1 MNITG
6 LFIRRPVM
14 TTLVM
19 LGVLIFGMIAYTK
32 LPVSDLPNVDFPTI
46 NVNASLPGASP
57 ETMASAVAT
66 PLEKQFSTIA
76 GIDNMTSNSVLG
88 STSITV
94 QFNLARDINAA
105 AQDIEAGISQ
115 ALVNLPT
122 GIIPPSFFRQNPAAA
137 PVLFMALTS
146 KVEPLSVLDEIGETT
161 IAQRISMVDGVS
173 QVMVWGSQKYA
184 VRIALNPQALAARAI
199 GVDQVTNA
207 VNAQNVN
214 IPTGIMWGPNQ
225 ALTVQA
231 TGNLY
236 NAAQFKR
243 IIVAYRHSAPVLL
256 SDVADVTDD
265 VQNNRTAAWYND
277 ERAIMLAVMRQPGTN
292 TVEVTGNV
300 QKILDEIR
308 GEIPPDVNLIVA
320 YDRATS
326 INRGVHDVKFTLI
339 VALVLVVLVIFA
351 FLRNVSA
358 TIIPSLA
365 LPMSI
370 IGTFSVMYML
380 NYSIDNLSLM
390 ALTLAVGFVVD
401 DAIVVLENIVRHMEM
416 GKPRMQAALEGAA
429 EVGST
434 IVTMTTSLSA
444 VFIPIMFMGGLI
456 GMLFHE
462 FGVTIAVAILVSGCV
477 SLTLTPMLCSRFLS
491 PIKDAS
497 HGRLYRWSEAAFD
510 GALHAYERSL
520 VWIMRRRPLMLGLSA
535 LTLGIMVALFATIPK
550 GLFPSDDTG
559 QLQVTTEGAEG
570 ISFDAILPLQERIDS
585 ILLKDPNIQSIMP
598 SVGSQGSANQGR
610 VYIVLRALGP
620 HADDRHISADSVVG
634 ELMPKLNVVPGI
646 AAYVQNP
653 PSLRV
658 GGRSSKSFYQYT
670 LQGPDLHEVERVAQD
685 LEAHLRARPE
695 FEGVTTDLQIK
706 NPEVQVLIDRD
717 RASELGISATQIEQT
732 LYDAYGSSQVS
743 TIYTPTNEY
752 WVVMESLPQYERDES
767 ALTQLYIRSP
777 TTGTMVPLTA
787 IARLERAVGPLEI
800 NHSGQIPSVTLSFNV
815 VSEVAL
821 SQAVTLVETMAHQIV
836 PSYISAG
843 FAGQAQAFQA
853 SQRGLFVLLLLS
865 VFVIYVVLGILYESF
880 IHPITILSGIPFAA
894 VGALIALLVTHH
906 SLDVYGYVGMI
917 MLIGIVKKNAIMMI
931 DFAVA
936 TERSQHKTAAEAII
950 EAASIRFRPI
960 MMTTAAAIMGSLPIA
975 IGVGATG
982 ASRQG
987 LGIVVVGGLAI
998 SQIVTLYMTPVFY
1011 TYLDELQVWLG
1022 RKLAQV
1028 APGPVPLAVP
1038 APAGD

>member
-1 MNITG
+1 MNVTG

-32 LPVSDLPNVDFPTI
+32 LPVSDLPNVDYPTI

-57 ETMASAVAT
+57 ETMAAAVAT

-76 GIDNMTSNSVLG
+76 GIDNMTSSSNLG
-88 STSITV
+88 STSITI
-94 QFNLARDINAA
+94 QFNLDRNINAA
-105 AQDIEAGISQ
+105 AQDVEAGISQ

-137 PVLFMALTS
+137 PVLFMVLTS
-146 KVEPLSVLDEIGETT
+146 GVEPLSVLDEIGETT
-161 IAQRISMVDGVS
+161 IAQRISMVNGVS

-184 VRIALNPQALAARAI
+184 VRIALNPQALASRGI
-199 GVDQVTNA
+199 GVDQVTAA

-214 IPTGIMWGPNQ
+214 LPTGVMWGPNQ
-225 ALTVQA
+225 AITVQA
-231 TGNLY
+231 TGNLF
-236 NAAQFKR
+236 NAGQFQQ
-243 IIVAYRHSAPVLL
+243 IVVAYHNSAPVLL
-256 SDVADVTDD
+256 RDVADVTDD
-265 VQNNRTAAWYND
+265 VQNNRTAAWFNNQ
-277 ERAIMLAVMRQPGTN
+277 RAIMLAVMRQPGTN
-292 TVEVTGNV
+292 TVEVTSDV
-300 QKILDEIR
+300 RKILDEIR
-308 GEIPPDVNLIVA
+308 GEIPPDVTLFVA
-320 YDRATS
+320 YDRAQS
-326 INRGVHDVKFTLI
+326 IERGVHDVKFTLM
-339 VALVLVVLVIFA
+339 VALVLVVLVIFF

-370 IGTFSVMYML
+370 IGTFSVMYLL

-416 GKPRMQAALEGAA
+416 GKPRMQAALDGAA

-491 PIKDAS
+491 PVHTGR
-497 HGRLYRWSEAAFD
+497 HGRLFNWSEQGFRY
-510 GALHAYERSL
+510 ALHAYERSL
-520 VWIMRRRPLMLGLSA
+520 VWVMRHRPIMLGLSA
-535 LTLGIMVALFATIPK
+535 LTLVVMMVLFKTIPQ
-550 GLFPSDDTG
+550 GFLPSDDTG
-559 QLQVTTEGAEG
+559 QLMATTEGAEG
-570 ISFDAILPLQERIDS
+570 ISFEAILPLQQKVDA
-585 ILLKDPNIQSIMP
+585 ILLKDPNVQSIMP

-610 VYIVLRALGP
+610 VFIILKPLGKGP
-620 HADDRHISADSVVG
+620 KDRRLGADAITN
-634 ELMPKLNVVPGI
+634 ELMRKANTVPGI
-646 AAYVQNP
+646 TTFIQNP
-653 PSLRV
+653 PSIRI
-658 GGRSSKSFYQYT
+658 GGRQSKSLYQFTLYGPNLAALDQAALT
-670 LQGPDLHEVERVAQD
+670 LQ
-685 LEAHLRARPE
+685 ARLQKIHQLV
-695 FEGVTTDLQIK
+695 GVTTDLQIK
-706 NPEVQVLIDRD
+706 NPEVTVLIDRD
-717 RASELGISATQIEQT
+717 RATQLGITASQLEHT
-732 LYDAYGSSQVS
+732 LYDAYGSRQVS

-752 WVVMESLPQYERDES
+752 WVVMESMPQYERDETS
-767 ALTQLYIRSP
+767 LNQLYIHAP
-777 TTGTMVPLTA
+777 ATNQMVPLST
-787 IARLERAVGPLEI
+787 IARLQRTVGPLSI
-800 NHSGQIPSVTLSFNV
+800 AHSGQLPSVTISFNV
-815 VSEVAL
+815 QPNVAL
-821 SQAVTLVETMAHQIV
+821 SQAVSLVQNEARQVLPPT
-836 PSYISAG
+836 ISSAFG
-843 FAGQAQAFQA
+843 GTAAAFQS
-853 SQRGLFVLLLLS
+853 SQQGLFILLALS
-865 VFVIYVVLGILYESF
+865 IFVIYVVLGILYESF

-894 VGALIALLVTHH
+894 VGALIALLITHNQ
-906 SLDVYGYVGMI
+906 LDIYGFVGMI

-931 DFAVA
+931 DFAIA
-936 TERSQHKTAAEAII
+936 TERSTHKTASESIV

-975 IGVGATG
+975 IGLGATG

-998 SQIVTLYMTPVFY
+998 SQVVTLYMTPVFY
-1011 TYLDELQVWLG
+1011 TYLDELQAWLG
-1022 RKLAQV
+1022 SHLAAGTSV
-1028 APGPVPLAVP
+1028 ALPAP